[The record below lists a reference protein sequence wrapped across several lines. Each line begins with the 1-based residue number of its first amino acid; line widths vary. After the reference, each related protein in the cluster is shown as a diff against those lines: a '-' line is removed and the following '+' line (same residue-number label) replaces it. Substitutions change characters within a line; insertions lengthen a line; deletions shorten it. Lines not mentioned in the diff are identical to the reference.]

1 MLCCF
6 SVDMNANL
14 QYQLEHVGGF
24 ADSHA
29 PSELCMLQELVKQ
42 KSCMYLSEGRGHGSV
57 QNRCSYG
64 TYVHYDEVVRNKRF
78 GIATTSGNR
87 FVPILWNP
95 GMGVI
100 L

>member
-1 MLCCF
+1 
-6 SVDMNANL
+6 
-14 QYQLEHVGGF
+14 
-24 ADSHA
+24 
-29 PSELCMLQELVKQ
+29 
-42 KSCMYLSEGRGHGSV
+42 MYLGDGRGRGSV
-57 QNRCSYG
+57 QNSCSYG